1 MAAGNDFI
9 ASIDIGTDKIVVLV
23 AEREDDR
30 LRVIGQG
37 MCPSAGVKRG
47 VVDAIEPLSRAISK
61 AVQQAH
67 KSSAVDLATVRVN
80 LSDSHL
86 SCFEGYGKVPIID
99 VVTNLDVNKVLESAQ
114 AYTMPTNKEKLHVF
128 KKKFTINGSVKVDN
142 PVEMDADVLESNVH
156 IVTVSSSSMRNI
168 EYTLK
173 QCDLS
178 VELLVLDSIASSE
191 AMLSREE
198 KDNGVC
204 LIDIGAGI
212 TNFSVFHHGGIIHS
226 GIVAI
231 GGNHVTEEIAFA
243 YGTSFNEA
251 QRLKEVY
258 GCVKA
263 TLISDD
269 EFVEFAQ
276 TSNRDSHQL
285 SSHTLAEIIE
295 EAYLDIFSLLK
306 NNLQYQGLDKNLKSG
321 LVLCGGG
328 SRISGCEEFVRGFMS
343 KRVKLGSIKRHNF
356 TAPESIF
363 DDYRYASVIGLLM
376 YKEDVPQEGLVKA
389 KGRAGTFGKIKDKIF
404 GEF

>member
-1 MAAGNDFI
+1 MAVGNDFI

-30 LRVIGQG
+30 LRIIGQG
-37 MCPSAGVKRG
+37 MCPSAGVKKG
-47 VVDAIEPLSRAISK
+47 SVEAIEPLSRAISK

-86 SCFEGYGKVPIID
+86 SCFEGYGKVPIADI
-99 VVTNLDVNKVLESAQ
+99 VSSIDVNKVLDSAQ

-168 EYTLK
+168 EYALK
-173 QCDLS
+173 QCDLN
-178 VELLVLDSIASSE
+178 VELLVLDSMASSE
-191 AMLSREE
+191 AILTQEE

-204 LIDIGAGI
+204 LIDIGAGM
-212 TNFSVFHHGGIIHS
+212 TNFSVFHHGGVIHS

-231 GGNHVTEEIAFA
+231 AGNHVTEEIAFA
-243 YGTSFNEA
+243 FGTSFNEA

-258 GCVKA
+258 GCA
-263 TLISDD
+263 RTSLISNDD
-269 EFVEFAQ
+269 FVEFTQ
-276 TSNRDSHQL
+276 TSNRDPHQL
-285 SSHTLAEIIE
+285 SSHTLAEVIE

-306 NNLQYQGLDKNLKSG
+306 NNLQHEGIYKNLKSG
-321 LVLCGGG
+321 IVLCGGG
-328 SRISGCEEFVRGFMS
+328 SRISGCEEFVRRFMS
-343 KRVKLGSIKRHNF
+343 KRVKLSSIKRHNF

-363 DDYRYASVIGLLM
+363 DDYRYASAIGLLM
-376 YKEDVPQEGLVKA
+376 YKEDVPQEVLVKA
-389 KGRAGTFGKIKDKIF
+389 KGSAFGKIKDKIF

>member
-1 MAAGNDFI
+1 MAVGNDFI

-30 LRVIGQG
+30 LRIIGQG
-37 MCPSAGVKRG
+37 MCPSAGVKKG
-47 VVDAIEPLSRAISK
+47 SVEAIEPLSRAISK

-86 SCFEGYGKVPIID
+86 SCFEGYGKVPIADI
-99 VVTNLDVNKVLESAQ
+99 VSSIDVNKVLDSAQ

-168 EYTLK
+168 EYALK
-173 QCDLS
+173 QCDLN
-178 VELLVLDSIASSE
+178 VELLVLDSMASSE
-191 AMLSREE
+191 AILTQEE

-204 LIDIGAGI
+204 LIDIGAGM
-212 TNFSVFHHGGIIHS
+212 TNFSVFHHGGVIHS

-231 GGNHVTEEIAFA
+231 AGNHVTEEIAFA
-243 YGTSFNEA
+243 FGTSFNEA

-258 GCVKA
+258 GCA
-263 TLISDD
+263 RTSLISNDD
-269 EFVEFAQ
+269 FVEFTQ
-276 TSNRDSHQL
+276 TSNRDPHQL
-285 SSHTLAEIIE
+285 SSHTLAEVIE

-306 NNLQYQGLDKNLKSG
+306 NNLQHKGIDKNLKSG
-321 LVLCGGG
+321 IVLCGGG
-328 SRISGCEEFVRGFMS
+328 SRISGCEEFVRRFMS
-343 KRVKLGSIKRHNF
+343 KRVKLSSIKRHNF

-363 DDYRYASVIGLLM
+363 DDYRYASAIGLLM
-376 YKEDVPQEGLVKA
+376 YKEDVPQEVLVKA
-389 KGRAGTFGKIKDKIF
+389 KGSAFGKIKDKIF

>member
-23 AEREDDR
+23 AERDDER
-30 LRVIGQG
+30 LRIIGQG
-37 MCPSAGVKRG
+37 ICPSAGVKRG
-47 VVDAIEPLSRAISK
+47 SVEAIEPLSRAISK

-86 SCFEGYGKVPIID
+86 SCFEGYGKVPIED
-99 VVTNLDVNKVLESAQ
+99 KVTNIDVNKVLDSAQ
-114 AYTMPTNKEKLHVF
+114 AYTMPTNKERLHVF

-173 QCDLS
+173 QCDLN
-178 VELLVLDSIASSE
+178 VDELVLDSMASSE
-191 AMLSREE
+191 AILTQEE

-204 LIDIGAGI
+204 LIDIGAGM
-212 TNFSVFHHGGIIHS
+212 TNFSVFHHGGVIHS

-258 GCVKA
+258 GCAKA
-263 TLISDD
+263 SLISND

-276 TSNRDSHQL
+276 TSNRDPHQL
-285 SSHTLAEIIE
+285 SSYTLAEVIE

-306 NNLQYQGLDKNLKSG
+306 NNLQHEGIYKNLKSG
-321 LVLCGGG
+321 IVLCGGG
-328 SRISGCEEFVRGFMS
+328 SRISGCEEFVRRFMS
-343 KRVKLGSIKRHNF
+343 KRVKLSSIKRRNF

-363 DDYRYASVIGLLM
+363 DDYRYVSAIGLLM
-376 YKEDVPQEGLVKA
+376 YKEDVPQEVLVKA
-389 KGRAGTFGKIKDKIF
+389 RGGTFGKIKDKIF

>member
-1 MAAGNDFI
+1 MAVGNDFI

-23 AEREDDR
+23 AEREGDR

-37 MCPSAGVKRG
+37 MCPSTGVKRG
-47 VVDAIEPLSRAISK
+47 SVEAIEPLSRAISK

-67 KSSAVDLATVRVN
+67 KSSDVDLATVRVN
-80 LSDSHL
+80 LSDSHI
-86 SCFEGYGKVPIID
+86 SCFEGYGKVPIEGK
-99 VVTNLDVNKVLESAQ
+99 VTNIDVNKVLDSAQ
-114 AYTMPTNKEKLHVF
+114 AYTMPTNKERLHVF

-173 QCDLS
+173 QCDLN
-178 VELLVLDSIASSE
+178 VEDLVLDSMASSE
-191 AMLSREE
+191 AILTQEE

-204 LIDIGAGI
+204 LVDIGAGM
-212 TNFSVFHHGGIIHS
+212 TNFSVFHHGGVIHS

-231 GGNHVTEEIAFA
+231 GGNHVSEEIAFA

-258 GCVKA
+258 GCAKA
-263 TLISDD
+263 SLISND

-276 TSNRDSHQL
+276 TSNRDPHQL

-295 EAYLDIFSLLK
+295 EAYLDIFLLLK
-306 NNLQYQGLDKNLKSG
+306 NNLQHGEFDKNLKSG
-321 LVLCGGG
+321 IVLCGGG

-343 KRVKLGSIKRHNF
+343 KRVKLSSIKRDNF

-363 DDYRYASVIGLLM
+363 DDYRYTSAIGLLM
-376 YKEDVPQEGLVKA
+376 YKEDVPQEELVK
-389 KGRAGTFGKIKDKIF
+389 GRGGTFDKIKDKIF

>member
-1 MAAGNDFI
+1 MAVGNDFI

-30 LRVIGQG
+30 LRIIGQG
-37 MCPSAGVKRG
+37 MCPSAGVKKG
-47 VVDAIEPLSRAISK
+47 SVEAIEPLSRAISK

-86 SCFEGYGKVPIID
+86 SCFEGYGKVPIADI
-99 VVTNLDVNKVLESAQ
+99 VSSIDVNKVLDSAQ

-168 EYTLK
+168 EYALK
-173 QCDLS
+173 QCDLN
-178 VELLVLDSIASSE
+178 VELLVLDSMASSE
-191 AMLSREE
+191 AILTQEE

-204 LIDIGAGI
+204 LIDIGAGM
-212 TNFSVFHHGGIIHS
+212 TNFSVFHHGGVIHS

-231 GGNHVTEEIAFA
+231 AGNHVTEEIAFA
-243 YGTSFNEA
+243 FGTSFNEA

-258 GCVKA
+258 GCA
-263 TLISDD
+263 RTSLISNDD
-269 EFVEFAQ
+269 FVEFTQ
-276 TSNRDSHQL
+276 TSNRDPHQL
-285 SSHTLAEIIE
+285 SSHTLAEVIE

-306 NNLQYQGLDKNLKSG
+306 NNLQHKGINKNLKSG
-321 LVLCGGG
+321 IVLCGGG

-343 KRVKLGSIKRHNF
+343 KRVKLSSIKRHNF

-363 DDYRYASVIGLLM
+363 DDYRYVSAIGLLM
-376 YKEDVPQEGLVKA
+376 YKEDVPQEELVKA
-389 KGRAGTFGKIKDKIF
+389 RGGTFGKIKDKIF

>member
-9 ASIDIGTDKIVVLV
+9 ASIDIGTDKIAVLV

-30 LRVIGQG
+30 LRIIGQG
-37 MCPSAGVKRG
+37 MFPSAGVKRG
-47 VVDAIEPLSRAISK
+47 SVDAIEPLSHAISK
-61 AVQQAH
+61 AVRLAH

-86 SCFEGYGKVPIID
+86 SCFEGYGKVPIIN
-99 VVTNLDVNKVLESAQ
+99 VVTNLDVNRVLDSAQ
-114 AYTMPTNKEKLHVF
+114 AFTMPTNKEKLHVF

-173 QCDLS
+173 QCDLN

-191 AMLSREE
+191 AIITQEE

-204 LIDIGAGI
+204 LVDIGAGM
-212 TNFSVFHHGGIIHS
+212 TNFSVFHHGGVIHS

-231 GGNHVTEEIAFA
+231 GGNHITEEIAFA

-258 GCVKA
+258 GCAKA
-263 TLISDD
+263 SSISNE
-269 EFVEFAQ
+269 EFVEFTQ
-276 TSNRDSHQL
+276 TSNRDPHQL
-285 SSHTLAEIIE
+285 SSHTLAEVIE
-295 EAYLDIFSLLK
+295 EAYLNIFLLLK
-306 NNLQYQGLDKNLKSG
+306 NNLQHNGVDKLLKSG
-321 LVLCGGG
+321 IVLCGGG

-343 KRVKLGSIKRHNF
+343 KRVKLSSIKRHNF

-363 DDYRYASVIGLLM
+363 DDYRYASAIGLLM
-376 YKEDVPQEGLVKA
+376 YKEDVPQEELAKA
-389 KGRAGTFGKIKDKIF
+389 RGGTFGKIKDKF
-404 GEF
+404 FSEF

>member
-1 MAAGNDFI
+1 MAVGNDFI

-23 AEREDDR
+23 AEREGDR

-37 MCPSAGVKRG
+37 MCPSTGVKRG
-47 VVDAIEPLSRAISK
+47 SVEAIEPLSRAISK

-67 KSSAVDLATVRVN
+67 KSSDVDLATVRVN
-80 LSDSHL
+80 LSDSHI
-86 SCFEGYGKVPIID
+86 SCFEGYGKVPIEGK
-99 VVTNLDVNKVLESAQ
+99 VTNIDVNKVLDSAQ
-114 AYTMPTNKEKLHVF
+114 AYTMPTNKERLHVF

-173 QCDLS
+173 QCDLN
-178 VELLVLDSIASSE
+178 VEDLVLDSMASSE
-191 AMLSREE
+191 AILTQEE

-204 LIDIGAGI
+204 LVDIGAGM
-212 TNFSVFHHGGIIHS
+212 TNFSVFHHGGVIHS

-231 GGNHVTEEIAFA
+231 GGNHVSEEIAFA

-258 GCVKA
+258 GCAKA
-263 TLISDD
+263 SLISND

-276 TSNRDSHQL
+276 TSNRDPHQL

-295 EAYLDIFSLLK
+295 EAYLDIFLLLK
-306 NNLQYQGLDKNLKSG
+306 NNLQHGEFDKNLKSG
-321 LVLCGGG
+321 IVLCGGG

-343 KRVKLGSIKRHNF
+343 KRVKLSSIKRDNF

-363 DDYRYASVIGLLM
+363 DDFRYTSAIGLLM
-376 YKEDVPQEGLVKA
+376 YKEDVPQEELVKA
-389 KGRAGTFGKIKDKIF
+389 RGGTFDKIKDKIF

>member
-1 MAAGNDFI
+1 MAVGNDFI

-30 LRVIGQG
+30 LRIIGQG
-37 MCPSAGVKRG
+37 MCPSAGVKKG
-47 VVDAIEPLSRAISK
+47 SVEAIEPLSRAISK

-86 SCFEGYGKVPIID
+86 SCFEGYGKVPIADIVSSID
-99 VVTNLDVNKVLESAQ
+99 INKVLDSAQ

-168 EYTLK
+168 EYALK
-173 QCDLS
+173 QCDLN
-178 VELLVLDSIASSE
+178 VELLVLDSMASSE
-191 AMLSREE
+191 AILTQEE

-204 LIDIGAGI
+204 LIDIGAGM
-212 TNFSVFHHGGIIHS
+212 TNFSVFHHGGVIHS

-231 GGNHVTEEIAFA
+231 AGNHVTEEIAFA
-243 YGTSFNEA
+243 FGTSFNEA

-258 GCVKA
+258 GCA
-263 TLISDD
+263 RTSLISNDD
-269 EFVEFAQ
+269 FVEFTQ
-276 TSNRDSHQL
+276 TSNRDPHQL
-285 SSHTLAEIIE
+285 SSHTLAEVIE

-306 NNLQYQGLDKNLKSG
+306 NNLQHEGIDKNLKSG
-321 LVLCGGG
+321 IVLCGGG
-328 SRISGCEEFVRGFMS
+328 SRIYGCEEFVRRFMS
-343 KRVKLGSIKRHNF
+343 KRVKLSSIKRHNF

-363 DDYRYASVIGLLM
+363 DDYRYASAIGLLM
-376 YKEDVPQEGLVKA
+376 YKEDVPQEVLVKA
-389 KGRAGTFGKIKDKIF
+389 KGSAFGKIKDKIF

>member
-1 MAAGNDFI
+1 MAVGNDFI

-30 LRVIGQG
+30 LRIIGQG
-37 MCPSAGVKRG
+37 MCPSAGVKKG
-47 VVDAIEPLSRAISK
+47 SVEAIEPLSRAISK

-86 SCFEGYGKVPIID
+86 SCFEGYGKVPIADI
-99 VVTNLDVNKVLESAQ
+99 VSSIDVNKVLDSAQ

-168 EYTLK
+168 EYALK
-173 QCDLS
+173 QCDLN
-178 VELLVLDSIASSE
+178 VELLVLDSMASSE
-191 AMLSREE
+191 AILTQEE

-204 LIDIGAGI
+204 LIDIGAGM
-212 TNFSVFHHGGIIHS
+212 TNFSVFHHGGVIHS

-231 GGNHVTEEIAFA
+231 AGNHVTEEIAFA
-243 YGTSFNEA
+243 FGTSFNEA

-258 GCVKA
+258 GCA
-263 TLISDD
+263 RTSLISNDD
-269 EFVEFAQ
+269 FVEFTQ
-276 TSNRDSHQL
+276 TSNRDPHQL
-285 SSHTLAEIIE
+285 SSHTLAEVIE

-306 NNLQYQGLDKNLKSG
+306 NNLQHEGIDKNLKSG
-321 LVLCGGG
+321 IVLCGGG
-328 SRISGCEEFVRGFMS
+328 SRISGCEEFVRRFMS
-343 KRVKLGSIKRHNF
+343 KRVKLSSIKRHNF

-363 DDYRYASVIGLLM
+363 DDYRYASAIGLLM
-376 YKEDVPQEGLVKA
+376 YKEDVPREVLANARG
-389 KGRAGTFGKIKDKIF
+389 GTFGKIKDKIF

>member
-1 MAAGNDFI
+1 MAVGNDFI

-23 AEREDDR
+23 AEREGDR

-37 MCPSAGVKRG
+37 MCPSTGVKRG
-47 VVDAIEPLSRAISK
+47 SVEAIEPLSRAISK

-67 KSSAVDLATVRVN
+67 KSSDVDLATVRVN
-80 LSDSHL
+80 LSDSHI
-86 SCFEGYGKVPIID
+86 SCFEGYGKVPIEGK
-99 VVTNLDVNKVLESAQ
+99 VTNIDVNKVLDSAQ
-114 AYTMPTNKEKLHVF
+114 AYTMPTNKERLHVF

-173 QCDLS
+173 QCDLN
-178 VELLVLDSIASSE
+178 VEDLVLDSMASSE
-191 AMLSREE
+191 AILTQEE

-204 LIDIGAGI
+204 LVDIGAGM
-212 TNFSVFHHGGIIHS
+212 TNFSVFHHGGVIHS

-231 GGNHVTEEIAFA
+231 GGNHVSEEIAFA

-258 GCVKA
+258 GCAKA
-263 TLISDD
+263 SLISND

-276 TSNRDSHQL
+276 TSNRDQHQL

-295 EAYLDIFSLLK
+295 EAYLDIFLLLK
-306 NNLQYQGLDKNLKSG
+306 NNLQHGEFDKNLKSG
-321 LVLCGGG
+321 IVLCGGG

-343 KRVKLGSIKRHNF
+343 KRVKLSSIKRDNF

-363 DDYRYASVIGLLM
+363 DDFRYTSAIGLLM
-376 YKEDVPQEGLVKA
+376 YKEDVPQEELVKA
-389 KGRAGTFGKIKDKIF
+389 RGGTFDKIKDKIF

>member
-306 NNLQYQGLDKNLKSG
+306 NNLQHQGLDKNLKSG

>member
-1 MAAGNDFI
+1 MAVGNDFI

-23 AEREDDR
+23 AEREGDR

-37 MCPSAGVKRG
+37 MCASTGVKRG
-47 VVDAIEPLSRAISK
+47 SVEAIEPLSRAISK

-67 KSSAVDLATVRVN
+67 KSSDVDLATVRVN
-80 LSDSHL
+80 LSDSHI
-86 SCFEGYGKVPIID
+86 SCFEGYGKVPIEGK
-99 VVTNLDVNKVLESAQ
+99 VTNIDVNKVLDSAQ
-114 AYTMPTNKEKLHVF
+114 AYTMPTNKERLHVF

-173 QCDLS
+173 QCDLN
-178 VELLVLDSIASSE
+178 VEDLVLDSMASSE
-191 AMLSREE
+191 AILTQEE

-204 LIDIGAGI
+204 LVDIGAGM
-212 TNFSVFHHGGIIHS
+212 TNFSVFHHGGVIHS

-231 GGNHVTEEIAFA
+231 GGNHVSEEIAFA

-258 GCVKA
+258 GCAKA
-263 TLISDD
+263 SLISND

-276 TSNRDSHQL
+276 TSNRDPHQL

-295 EAYLDIFSLLK
+295 EAYLDIFLLLK
-306 NNLQYQGLDKNLKSG
+306 NNLQHGEFDKNLKSG
-321 LVLCGGG
+321 IVLCGGG

-343 KRVKLGSIKRHNF
+343 KRVKLSSIKRDNF

-363 DDYRYASVIGLLM
+363 DDFRYTSAIGLLM
-376 YKEDVPQEGLVKA
+376 YKEDVTLEELVKA
-389 KGRAGTFGKIKDKIF
+389 RGGTFGKIKDKIF

>member
-1 MAAGNDFI
+1 MAVGNDFI

-23 AEREDDR
+23 AEREGDR

-37 MCPSAGVKRG
+37 MCPSTGVKRG
-47 VVDAIEPLSRAISK
+47 SVEAIEPLSRAISK

-67 KSSAVDLATVRVN
+67 KSSDVDLATVRVN
-80 LSDSHL
+80 LSDSHI
-86 SCFEGYGKVPIID
+86 SCFEGYGKVPIEGK
-99 VVTNLDVNKVLESAQ
+99 VTNIDVNKVLDSAQ
-114 AYTMPTNKEKLHVF
+114 AYTMPTNKERLHVF

-173 QCDLS
+173 QCDLN
-178 VELLVLDSIASSE
+178 VEDLVLDSMASSE
-191 AMLSREE
+191 AILTQEE

-204 LIDIGAGI
+204 LVDIGAGM
-212 TNFSVFHHGGIIHS
+212 TNFSVFHHGGVIHS

-231 GGNHVTEEIAFA
+231 GGNHVSEEIAFA

-258 GCVKA
+258 GCAKA
-263 TLISDD
+263 SLISND

-276 TSNRDSHQL
+276 TSNRDPHQL

-295 EAYLDIFSLLK
+295 EAYLDIFLLLK
-306 NNLQYQGLDKNLKSG
+306 NNLQHGEFDKNLKSG
-321 LVLCGGG
+321 IVLCGGG

-343 KRVKLGSIKRHNF
+343 KRVKLSSIKRDNF

-363 DDYRYASVIGLLM
+363 DDYRYTSAIGLLM
-376 YKEDVPQEGLVKA
+376 YKEDVTPEELVKA
-389 KGRAGTFGKIKDKIF
+389 RGGTFGKIKDKIF

>member
-30 LRVIGQG
+30 LRIIGQG

-47 VVDAIEPLSRAISK
+47 SVEAIEPLSRAISK

-86 SCFEGYGKVPIID
+86 SCFEGYGKVPIED
-99 VVTNLDVNKVLESAQ
+99 KVTNMDVNKVLESAQ
-114 AYTMPTNKEKLHVF
+114 AYTMPTNKERLHVF

-173 QCDLS
+173 QCDLN
-178 VELLVLDSIASSE
+178 VEDLVLDSMASSE
-191 AMLSREE
+191 AILTQEE

-204 LIDIGAGI
+204 LVDIGAGM
-212 TNFSVFHHGGIIHS
+212 TNFSVFHHGGVIHS

-231 GGNHVTEEIAFA
+231 GGNHVSEEIAFA

-258 GCVKA
+258 GCAKA
-263 TLISDD
+263 SLISND

-276 TSNRDSHQL
+276 TSNRDPHQL

-295 EAYLDIFSLLK
+295 EAYLDIFLLLK
-306 NNLQYQGLDKNLKSG
+306 NNLQHGEFDKNLKSG
-321 LVLCGGG
+321 IVLCGGG

-343 KRVKLGSIKRHNF
+343 KRVKLSSIKRDNF

-363 DDYRYASVIGLLM
+363 DDFRYTSAIGLLM
-376 YKEDVPQEGLVKA
+376 YKEDVTPEELVKA
-389 KGRAGTFGKIKDKIF
+389 RGGTFGKIKDKIF

>member
-23 AEREDDR
+23 AEREGDR

-37 MCPSAGVKRG
+37 MCPSAGVKKG
-47 VVDAIEPLSRAISK
+47 LVNAIEPLSSAISK
-61 AVQQAH
+61 AVQQAR
-67 KSSAVDLATVRVN
+67 KSSSVDLATVRVN

-86 SCFEGYGKVPIID
+86 SCFEGYGKVPIEGK
-99 VVTNLDVNKVLESAQ
+99 VTNMDVNKVLDSAQ
-114 AYTMPTNKEKLHVF
+114 AYTMPTNKERLHVF
-128 KKKFTINGSVKVDN
+128 KKKFTINESVKVDN
-142 PVEMDADVLESNVH
+142 PVEMDAAVLESNVH

-173 QCDLS
+173 QCDLN
-178 VELLVLDSIASSE
+178 VDELVLDSMASSE
-191 AMLSREE
+191 AILTQEE

-204 LIDIGAGI
+204 LIDIGAGM
-212 TNFSVFHHGGIIHS
+212 TNFSVFHHGGVIHS

-258 GCVKA
+258 GSA
-263 TLISDD
+263 RASLISND

-276 TSNRDSHQL
+276 TSNRDPHQL
-285 SSHTLAEIIE
+285 SSYTLAEVIE

-306 NNLQYQGLDKNLKSG
+306 NNLQHEGIYKNLKSG
-321 LVLCGGG
+321 IVLCGGG
-328 SRISGCEEFVRGFMS
+328 SRISGCEEFVRRFMS
-343 KRVKLGSIKRHNF
+343 KRVKLSSIKRHNF
-356 TAPESIF
+356 TAPEYIF
-363 DDYRYASVIGLLM
+363 DDYRYVSAIGLLM
-376 YKEDVPQEGLVKA
+376 YKEDVPREVLANARG
-389 KGRAGTFGKIKDKIF
+389 GTFGKIKDKIF

>member
-1 MAAGNDFI
+1 
-9 ASIDIGTDKIVVLV
+9 
-23 AEREDDR
+23 
-30 LRVIGQG
+30 
-37 MCPSAGVKRG
+37 
-47 VVDAIEPLSRAISK
+47 
-61 AVQQAH
+61 
-67 KSSAVDLATVRVN
+67 
-80 LSDSHL
+80 
-86 SCFEGYGKVPIID
+86 
-99 VVTNLDVNKVLESAQ
+99 
-114 AYTMPTNKEKLHVF
+114 MPTNKEKLHVF

-173 QCDLS
+173 QCDLN

-191 AMLSREE
+191 AIITQEE

-204 LIDIGAGI
+204 LVDIGAGM
-212 TNFSVFHHGGIIHS
+212 TNFSVFHHGGVIHS
-226 GIVAI
+226 GIIAI

-258 GCVKA
+258 GCAKA
-263 TLISDD
+263 SLISNE
-269 EFVEFAQ
+269 EFVEFTQ

-285 SSHTLAEIIE
+285 SSLTLAEVIE
-295 EAYLDIFSLLK
+295 EAHLDIFLLLK
-306 NNLQYQGLDKNLKSG
+306 NNLQHKGIYKHLKSG
-321 LVLCGGG
+321 IVLCGGG

-343 KRVKLGSIKRHNF
+343 KRVKLSSIKRHNF

-363 DDYRYASVIGLLM
+363 DDYRYASAIGLLM
-376 YKEDVPQEGLVKA
+376 YKEHVPQEELVKA
-389 KGRAGTFGKIKDKIF
+389 RDSAFSKIKDKIF

>member
-1 MAAGNDFI
+1 MAVGNDFI

-30 LRVIGQG
+30 LRIIGQG
-37 MCPSAGVKRG
+37 MCPSAGVKKG
-47 VVDAIEPLSRAISK
+47 SVEAIEPLSRAISK

-86 SCFEGYGKVPIID
+86 SCFEGYGKVPIADI
-99 VVTNLDVNKVLESAQ
+99 VSSIDVNKVLDSAQ

-168 EYTLK
+168 EYALK
-173 QCDLS
+173 QCDLN
-178 VELLVLDSIASSE
+178 VELLVLDSMASSE
-191 AMLSREE
+191 AILTQEE

-204 LIDIGAGI
+204 LIDIGAGM
-212 TNFSVFHHGGIIHS
+212 TNFSVFHHGGVIHS

-231 GGNHVTEEIAFA
+231 AGNHVTEEIAFA
-243 YGTSFNEA
+243 FGTSFNEA

-258 GCVKA
+258 GCA
-263 TLISDD
+263 RTSLISNDD
-269 EFVEFAQ
+269 FVEFTQ
-276 TSNRDSHQL
+276 TSNRDPHQL
-285 SSHTLAEIIE
+285 SSHTLAEVIE

-306 NNLQYQGLDKNLKSG
+306 NNLQHEGIDKNLKSG
-321 LVLCGGG
+321 IVLCGGG
-328 SRISGCEEFVRGFMS
+328 SRIYGCEEFVRRFMS
-343 KRVKLGSIKRHNF
+343 KRVKLSSIKRHNF

-363 DDYRYASVIGLLM
+363 DDYRYASAIGLLM
-376 YKEDVPQEGLVKA
+376 YKEDVPQEVLVKA
-389 KGRAGTFGKIKDKIF
+389 KGSAFGKIKDKIF

>member
-173 QCDLS
+173 QCDLN

-191 AMLSREE
+191 AMLSQEE

-243 YGTSFNEA
+243 YGASFNEA

-258 GCVKA
+258 GCAKV
-263 TLISDD
+263 TLINDD

-285 SSHTLAEIIE
+285 SSHTLAEVIE
-295 EAYLDIFSLLK
+295 KAYLDIFSSLK
-306 NNLQYQGLDKNLKSG
+306 NNLQHQGLDKNLKSG

-343 KRVKLGSIKRHNF
+343 KRVELGSIKRHNF

-376 YKEDVPQEGLVKA
+376 YTEDVPQEKLVKA
-389 KGRAGTFGKIKDKIF
+389 KGRARAFGKIKDKIF

>member
-1 MAAGNDFI
+1 MAVGNDFI

-23 AEREDDR
+23 AEREGDR

-37 MCPSAGVKRG
+37 MCPSTGVKRG
-47 VVDAIEPLSRAISK
+47 SVEAIEPLSRAISK

-67 KSSAVDLATVRVN
+67 KSSDVDLATVRVN
-80 LSDSHL
+80 LSDSHI
-86 SCFEGYGKVPIID
+86 SCFEGYGKVPIEGK
-99 VVTNLDVNKVLESAQ
+99 VTNIDVNKVLDSAQ
-114 AYTMPTNKEKLHVF
+114 AYTMPTNKERLHVF

-173 QCDLS
+173 QCDLN
-178 VELLVLDSIASSE
+178 VEDLVLDSMASSE
-191 AMLSREE
+191 AILTQEE

-204 LIDIGAGI
+204 LVDIGAGM
-212 TNFSVFHHGGIIHS
+212 TNFSVFHHGGVIHS

-231 GGNHVTEEIAFA
+231 GGNHVSEEIAFA

-258 GCVKA
+258 GCAKA
-263 TLISDD
+263 SLISND

-276 TSNRDSHQL
+276 TSNRDPHQL

-295 EAYLDIFSLLK
+295 EAYLDIFLLLK
-306 NNLQYQGLDKNLKSG
+306 NNLQHGEFDKNLKSG
-321 LVLCGGG
+321 IVLCGGG

-343 KRVKLGSIKRHNF
+343 KRVKLSSIKRDNF

-363 DDYRYASVIGLLM
+363 DDYRYTSAIGLLM
-376 YKEDVPQEGLVKA
+376 YKEDVPQEELVKA
-389 KGRAGTFGKIKDKIF
+389 RGGTFGKIKDKIF

>member
-1 MAAGNDFI
+1 MAVGNDFI

-23 AEREDDR
+23 AEREGDR

-37 MCPSAGVKRG
+37 MCPSTGVKRG
-47 VVDAIEPLSRAISK
+47 SVEAIEPLSRAISK

-67 KSSAVDLATVRVN
+67 KSSDVDLATVRVN
-80 LSDSHL
+80 LSDSHI
-86 SCFEGYGKVPIID
+86 SCFEGYGKVPIEGK
-99 VVTNLDVNKVLESAQ
+99 VTNIDVNKVLDSAQ
-114 AYTMPTNKEKLHVF
+114 AYTMPTNKERLHVF

-173 QCDLS
+173 QCDLN
-178 VELLVLDSIASSE
+178 VEDLVLDSMASSE
-191 AMLSREE
+191 AILTQEE

-204 LIDIGAGI
+204 LVDIGAGM
-212 TNFSVFHHGGIIHS
+212 TNFSVFHHGGVIHS

-231 GGNHVTEEIAFA
+231 GGNHVSEEIAFA

-258 GCVKA
+258 GCAKA
-263 TLISDD
+263 SLISND

-276 TSNRDSHQL
+276 TSNRDPHQL

-295 EAYLDIFSLLK
+295 EAYLDIFLLLK
-306 NNLQYQGLDKNLKSG
+306 NNLQHGEFDKNLKSG
-321 LVLCGGG
+321 IVLCGGG

-343 KRVKLGSIKRHNF
+343 KRVKLSSIKRDNF

-363 DDYRYASVIGLLM
+363 DDFRYTSAIGLLM
-376 YKEDVPQEGLVKA
+376 YKEDVTPEELVKA
-389 KGRAGTFGKIKDKIF
+389 RGGTFGKIKDKIF

>member
-1 MAAGNDFI
+1 MAVGNDFI

-23 AEREDDR
+23 AEREGDR

-37 MCPSAGVKRG
+37 MCPSTGVKRG
-47 VVDAIEPLSRAISK
+47 SVEAIEPLSRAISK

-67 KSSAVDLATVRVN
+67 KSSDVDLATVRVN
-80 LSDSHL
+80 LSDSHI
-86 SCFEGYGKVPIID
+86 SCFEGYGKVPIEGK
-99 VVTNLDVNKVLESAQ
+99 VTNIDVNKVLDSAQ
-114 AYTMPTNKEKLHVF
+114 AYTMPTNKERLHVF

-173 QCDLS
+173 QCDLN
-178 VELLVLDSIASSE
+178 VEDLVLDSMASSE
-191 AMLSREE
+191 AILTQEE

-204 LIDIGAGI
+204 LVDIGAGM
-212 TNFSVFHHGGIIHS
+212 TNFSVFHHGGVIHS

-231 GGNHVTEEIAFA
+231 GGNHVSEEIAFA

-258 GCVKA
+258 GCAKA
-263 TLISDD
+263 SLISND

-276 TSNRDSHQL
+276 TSNRDPHQL

-295 EAYLDIFSLLK
+295 EAYLDIFLLLK
-306 NNLQYQGLDKNLKSG
+306 NNLQHGEFDKNLKSG
-321 LVLCGGG
+321 IVLCGGG

-343 KRVKLGSIKRHNF
+343 KRVKLSSIKRDNF

-363 DDYRYASVIGLLM
+363 DDYRYTSAIGLLM
-376 YKEDVPQEGLVKA
+376 YKEDVPQEELVKA
-389 KGRAGTFGKIKDKIF
+389 RGGTFDKIKDKIF

>member
-1 MAAGNDFI
+1 MAVGNDFI

-30 LRVIGQG
+30 LRIIGQG
-37 MCPSAGVKRG
+37 MCPSAGVKKG
-47 VVDAIEPLSRAISK
+47 SVEAIEPLSRAISK

-86 SCFEGYGKVPIID
+86 SCFEGYGKVPIADI
-99 VVTNLDVNKVLESAQ
+99 VSSIDVNKVLDSAQ

-168 EYTLK
+168 EYALK
-173 QCDLS
+173 QCDLN
-178 VELLVLDSIASSE
+178 VELLVLDSMASSE
-191 AMLSREE
+191 AILTQEE

-204 LIDIGAGI
+204 LIDIGAGM
-212 TNFSVFHHGGIIHS
+212 TNFSVFHHGGVIHS

-231 GGNHVTEEIAFA
+231 AGNHVTEEIAFA
-243 YGTSFNEA
+243 FGTSFNEA

-258 GCVKA
+258 GCA
-263 TLISDD
+263 RTSLISNDD
-269 EFVEFAQ
+269 FVEFTQ
-276 TSNRDSHQL
+276 TSNRDPHQL
-285 SSHTLAEIIE
+285 SSHTLAEVIE

-306 NNLQYQGLDKNLKSG
+306 NNLQHEGIDKNLKSG
-321 LVLCGGG
+321 IVLCGGG
-328 SRISGCEEFVRGFMS
+328 SRISGCEEFVRRFMS
-343 KRVKLGSIKRHNF
+343 KRVKLSSIKRHNF

-363 DDYRYASVIGLLM
+363 DDYRYASAIGLLM
-376 YKEDVPQEGLVKA
+376 YKEDVPQEVLVKA
-389 KGRAGTFGKIKDKIF
+389 KGSAFGKIKDKIF

>member
-285 SSHTLAEIIE
+285 SSHTLAEVIE

-306 NNLQYQGLDKNLKSG
+306 NNLQHQGLDKNLKSG